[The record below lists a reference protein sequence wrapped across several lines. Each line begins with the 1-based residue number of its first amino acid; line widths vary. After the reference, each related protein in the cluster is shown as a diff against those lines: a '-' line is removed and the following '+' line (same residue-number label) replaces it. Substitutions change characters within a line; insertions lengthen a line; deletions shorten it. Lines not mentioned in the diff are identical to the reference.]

1 LRVGIDDAPPVPMQ
15 IGTPESGD
23 FHGYEVELL
32 QELAKRLDFS
42 IQYRRALWSVI
53 VAELSRGALDL
64 VCSAATVTAERAREV
79 DFCAPH
85 LKLSLALVT
94 REELSADLDISASRV
109 GVRHGTTAA
118 AYLLHSSGGKEAA
131 MLSESNKEL
140 YSALARGMLDGVIDD
155 SPIAL
160 HYSRAIPGLKYA
172 YRFEGTEGEYAVM
185 IRRGNTSLRDQINV
199 TLAQMEFDGTL
210 PSLRRIWFGSENLF
224 IA

>member
-1 LRVGIDDAPPVPMQ
+1 MQ

-23 FHGYEVELL
+23 FHGYEVDLL
-32 QELAKRLDFS
+32 QKLAKRLDFS

-53 VAELSRGALDL
+53 FGELSSGGLDL

-118 AYLLHSSGGKEAA
+118 AYLLHSSAERRLRPLRNDLVVKETEYCSLLHAA
-131 MLSESNKEL
+131 LVTEVKSNVYCGPRALRSTLETWERGHWKHLPTSE
-140 YSALARGMLDGVIDD
+140 
-155 SPIAL
+155 
-160 HYSRAIPGLKYA
+160 
-172 YRFEGTEGEYAVM
+172 
-185 IRRGNTSLRDQINV
+185 
-199 TLAQMEFDGTL
+199 
-210 PSLRRIWFGSENLF
+210 
-224 IA
+224 

>member
-1 LRVGIDDAPPVPMQ
+1 MQ

-23 FHGYEVELL
+23 FHGYEVDLL
-32 QELAKRLDFS
+32 QKLAERLDFS
-42 IQYRRALWSVI
+42 IQYKRALWSVI
-53 VAELSRGALDL
+53 VKDLSSGSLDL

-85 LKLSLALVT
+85 LKLSLALVI

-118 AYLLHSSGGKEAA
+118 AYLRQRSGGKAPA
-131 MLSESNKEL
+131 MLSESNEEL

-172 YRFEGTEGEYAVM
+172 YRFEGTEGEYTVM

-199 TLAQMEFDGTL
+199 RLAEMEFDGTL
-210 PSLRRIWFGSENLF
+210 PSLRRNWFNSENLF